1 MDKEK
6 LIQLLKEYKENKAKR
21 EIKLKELKNARIAL
35 KNCEDTYTS
44 VTSILGINQ
53 DIHSKNKI
61 SNKVLDRVEKNDTK
75 RRELEEKISKL
86 EEEVRELTDKVDIVD
101 DRLSA
106 LKYKED
112 KILKAYYIDGR
123 TYEDIGENLY
133 DGLFKQ
139 KRNWETIKKIVEKAV
154 SKMAKL

>member
-1 MDKEK
+1 MDKGE

-61 SNKVLDRVEKNDTK
+61 SNKVLDKVEKNDTK
-75 RRELEEKISKL
+75 RRELKEKISKL

-106 LKYKED
+106 LKYKE
-112 KILKAYYIDGR
+112 KEILTSYYVEGL
-123 TYEDIGENLY
+123 TAEDIGNRIY
-133 DGLFKQ
+133 WSLFKQ
-139 KRNWETIKKIVEKAV
+139 TRSGRHIQRVIDIATE
-154 SKMAKL
+154 KMAKL